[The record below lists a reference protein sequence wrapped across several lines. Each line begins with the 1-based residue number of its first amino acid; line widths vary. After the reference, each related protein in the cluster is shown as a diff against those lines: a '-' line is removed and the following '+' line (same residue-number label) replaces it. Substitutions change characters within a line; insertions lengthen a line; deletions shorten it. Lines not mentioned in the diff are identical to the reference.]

1 MGDPNV
7 ILNKLKEFNT
17 NSGDGNEAVDEK
29 DLEEL
34 VKLCVGPPSDPN
46 VFDVLYKLLDWR
58 DGELIIGN
66 DLLNMK

>member
-7 ILNKLKEFNT
+7 ILNKLKEFNV
-17 NSGDGNEAVDEK
+17 NSGDGNESVEEK

-34 VKLCVGPPSDPN
+34 IKLCVGPPSDPN

-58 DGELIIGN
+58 DGELVI
-66 DLLNMK
+66 M